1 MSVVCAK
8 IYFHVLFITITGNY
22 SLTTHQHYCTT
33 KSCRA
38 GFVQVLC
45 CWLGE
50 RCAVSPHQ
58 WRQSSV
64 STCYDCNTIHGCQQK
79 TVQDLGSCCQRLSAV
94 SWWRDCQCV
103 LHLPSRVTI

>member
-1 MSVVCAK
+1 MSPFTMSVVCAK

-50 RCAVSPHQ
+50 RCAVSPLLATTVTP
-58 WRQSSV
+58 SMAV
-64 STCYDCNTIHGCQQK
+64 NKKPYK
-79 TVQDLGSCCQRLSAV
+79 TWAAVVKDSA
-94 SWWRDCQCV
+94 QC
-103 LHLPSRVTI
+103 PGGDTAPTQPGNY